1 MSMQVVQSKPLYPKK
16 VLIPDE
22 YLEGNPEADIIKSRV
37 EEYYY
42 FRDMIWEMIFIE
54 RTNPYTGKPYFVFSK
69 PSVHNEYEWLDILQ
83 SRYFSYCIE
92 CNIPTHLQNHV
103 ETGYLYI
110 LHSFDVPPRLT
121 TARYIDIHFTLY
133 PIEGMRT
140 SDSIDLRLFFSSLGP
155 NNARHHKDYLRVWF
169 SSIYNSY
176 KVLFLNTPNP
186 STWGAVMNYVSEK
199 CSKFSDYVHGWKS
212 KDQQN
217 REKMILHFLLKGNSQ
232 SSPWLT
238 EIQRDDI
245 ARMIWRE
252 AEILPG
258 FMQKLCTT

>member
-1 MSMQVVQSKPLYPKK
+1 
-16 VLIPDE
+16 
-22 YLEGNPEADIIKSRV
+22 
-37 EEYYY
+37 
-42 FRDMIWEMIFIE
+42 
-54 RTNPYTGKPYFVFSK
+54 
-69 PSVHNEYEWLDILQ
+69 
-83 SRYFSYCIE
+83 
-92 CNIPTHLQNHV
+92 
-103 ETGYLYI
+103 
-110 LHSFDVPPRLT
+110 
-121 TARYIDIHFTLY
+121 
-133 PIEGMRT
+133 
-140 SDSIDLRLFFSSLGP
+140 
-155 NNARHHKDYLRVWF
+155 
-169 SSIYNSY
+169 
-176 KVLFLNTPNP
+176 
-186 STWGAVMNYVSEK
+186 MNYVSEK